1 MPTERESNFSLTELL
16 NKGKMILLP
25 PLSSLSV
32 QPPPFLA
39 WRSGIAV
46 ALWSIHLI
54 CVVHF
59 TYFSCVTKHRNENTK
74 KNTHTF
80 NNRIAFSFFLNSPL
94 H

>member
-1 MPTERESNFSLTELL
+1 MLCCMSTEIYYSK
-16 NKGKMILLP
+16 KGKMILLP

-59 TYFSCVTKHRNENTK
+59 TYFSCVTETPKRKHK
-74 KNTHTF
+74 KKHSHF
-80 NNRIAFSFFLNSPL
+80 
-94 H
+94 